1 MISSADCS
9 GSSVDLPFQHVVL
22 LDFHSERF
30 VRAQRFL
37 RPWIHFVH
45 RTLQRERICNG
56 FGWHGVHDNWP
67 CCSLNV
73 KSCRGPNRCGEHQSR
88 AGELASQVKE
98 FCPRAWATLSESPGA
113 LSDQLLRLPVNYAYF
128 HVIISISCFLGRSTA
143 ADENACTVPHV
154 MMMHDICNICNYLHS
169 QSCIN
174 ILK

>member
-1 MISSADCS
+1 MHLSSLLAGWACIAISAEQQQIVRLCIRKTS
-9 GSSVDLPFQHVVL
+9 GLRIGSSYKLVWFLQQTAVAVVISSVDLPFQHLVL

-113 LSDQLLRLPVNYAYF
+113 LSDQLLRLPVNYVF
-128 HVIISISCFLGRSTA
+128 S
-143 ADENACTVPHV
+143 
-154 MMMHDICNICNYLHS
+154 CNY
-169 QSCIN
+169 
-174 ILK
+174 